1 MEPRHGNLV
10 VYFGP
15 MKSGKSTSMF
25 GELFRAREY
34 ADRDFIACRPEGT
47 YRETSERD
55 RHLLEELTGAG
66 KTWIELPWERP
77 ERLFETPHLVPG
89 LSVVAFD
96 ESHFFARGLEPTVDS
111 ILVAGFDVWV
121 AGLDLDF
128 RGEGYSCMP
137 NLIAKANTENRF
149 HKHGWC
155 DIEGCREKA
164 YYTQRL
170 VDGRPAR
177 WDDDVDRVGDHE
189 GITPADR
196 NMSYEARCAGH
207 HRVPG
212 KPLFH
217 VALRP

>member
-1 MEPRHGNLV
+1 MERRHGNLV

-15 MKSGKSTSMF
+15 MKSGKSTTMF

-34 ADRDFIACRPEGT
+34 ADREFIACRPEGT

-55 RHLLEELTGAG
+55 RHLLRDLEAAG
-66 KTWIELPWERP
+66 KAWIELPWEHP
-77 ERLFETPHLVPG
+77 ERLLEKDVLTAE

-96 ESHFFARGLEPTVDS
+96 ESHFFGHNLEPTVES
-111 ILVAGFDVWV
+111 ILVAGLDVWV

-128 RGEGYSCMP
+128 RGEGYSSIP
-137 NLIAKANTENRF
+137 NLIAKAQTESRF

-155 DIEGCREKA
+155 DVAGCGEKA

-170 VDGRPAR
+170 VDGAPAR
-177 WDDDVDRVGDHE
+177 WDDDVDRVGDQE
-189 GITPADR
+189 GVAPADR

-207 HRVPG
+207 HAVPG
-212 KPLFH
+212 RPLFD
-217 VALRP
+217 LILG